1 MCFSTNRRRLAAA
14 YAAEYFVVRPS
25 ANATVLPLLQGAK
38 LGDIVFPF
46 QNL

>member
-1 MCFSTNRRRLAAA
+1 MCFSTNRRRPAAA
-14 YAAEYFVVRPS
+14 YAPEYFVVRP
-25 ANATVLPLLQGAK
+25 AATATVLPLLQDAK

>member
-1 MCFSTNRRRLAAA
+1 MCFSTNRRRVAAV
-14 YAAEYFVVRPS
+14 YTPEYFVVRLA